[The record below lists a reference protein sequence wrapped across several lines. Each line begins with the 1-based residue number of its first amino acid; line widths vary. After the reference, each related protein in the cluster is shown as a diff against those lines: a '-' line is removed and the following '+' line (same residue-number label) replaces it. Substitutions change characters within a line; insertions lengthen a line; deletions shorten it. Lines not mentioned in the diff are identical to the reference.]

1 MKNKLVISL
10 VVGLL
15 LTSCAPQT
23 LYNWNNYSNAT
34 YNYVKTKS
42 DADQKKLI
50 ATYESIIKSQTG
62 LRKCVPPGIYAD
74 YGFLMLEMGQSEK
87 GIALMQKEIEL
98 YPESKPLIEKIINQS
113 KK

>member
-1 MKNKLVISL
+1 MKNSLVISL
-10 VVGLL
+10 LGGLL

-23 LYNWNNYSNAT
+23 LYTWNNYSNAT

-42 DADQKKLI
+42 EADRKKLI
-50 ATYESIIKSQTG
+50 ATYESIIKSQSG

-74 YGFLMLEMGQSEK
+74 YGFLMIEMGQQEK
-87 GIALMQKEIEL
+87 GVALLQKEIDL
-98 YPESKPLIEKIINQS
+98 YPESKPLIERIINQT